1 MAKEV
6 AILVSCDLCGKPRGQ
21 DTAVTEDVPIRSG
34 KQEREL
40 DLCADCK
47 GTLDEIMAP
56 YLKAGRKPGA
66 LTPAVPARPRQK
78 ATGEARPC
86 PECETA
92 GEPRSFDS
100 PQGLGAHRRKVHGV
114 VGVHAVKSTPPR
126 KTTRT
131 RKVA

>member
-6 AILVSCDLCGKPRGQ
+6 AILVSCDLCGTRRG
-21 DTAVTEDVPIRSG
+21 DTPVTEDVPIRSG

-40 DLCADCK
+40 DLCSGCK
-47 GTLDEIMAP
+47 TTLDEIMAP

-66 LTPAVPARPRQK
+66 LAPAVPARPRREK
-78 ATGEARPC
+78 ADGEARPC
-86 PECETA
+86 PECEAA

-100 PQGLGAHRRKVHGV
+100 PQGLGAHRRKVHDVAGA
-114 VGVHAVKSTPPR
+114 HAVKSTPR
-126 KTTRT
+126 KTRA